1 MRIMHFCCEYPPYG
15 SGAGRYFEEISQGL
29 RALGHFS
36 MVVTS
41 RVEGCPEMETTD
53 NGVILR
59 IFDLSDIGKS
69 WLAEKV
75 QGLARQYQIDLIES
89 ADRLGEAA
97 VLLRKSNRPPVM
109 VNCRYN
115 DVVYRARF
123 AQAWYGWQK
132 ATIQLACLREWRR
145 MRRERYSLEHA
156 DLLAA
161 PSEWMMT
168 SLEAQGV
175 KLPRKRAVLA
185 KPLTAIPNWENQ
197 EQHQP
202 VMLLV
207 GRIDIGKG
215 VGYLRHILEQV
226 SRHIP
231 DVCLEIA
238 GGDSYARGLGS
249 VQKWTERHLR
259 DQRKRVRFLGQL
271 NVSQI
276 DEAYRRAWV
285 VVIPSRWDTS
295 PTVLLESMVRAK
307 SVVASPFGGMAE
319 YLGGSEWVAD
329 PARPEF
335 SQLIVR
341 LLKDQPLRLAQ
352 GQRLQQRAAEKY
364 TQEAAANAYIDFVS
378 SALMANPSTSAPSS

>member
-1 MRIMHFCCEYPPYG
+1 MHFCSEYPPYG
-15 SGAGRYFEEISQGL
+15 SGAGRYFEEISRGL
-29 RALGHFS
+29 RWLGHFS

-41 RVEGCPEMETTD
+41 RVDGCPEKENTE

-75 QGLARQYQIDLIES
+75 LDLARDYQIDLIES

-132 ATIQLACLREWRR
+132 VTIQLACLREWRR

-175 KLPRKRAVLA
+175 RLPRKRAVLI
-185 KPLTAIPNWENQ
+185 KPLASIPNWKNDE
-197 EQHQP
+197 HSQP
-202 VMLLV
+202 VILLV

-215 VGYLRHILEQV
+215 VGYLRDVLERV
-226 SRHIP
+226 SRYVP
-231 DVCLEIA
+231 DICLEIA

-249 VQKWTERHLR
+249 VQKWTEQHLGEQR
-259 DQRKRVRFLGQL
+259 DRVRFLGQL
-271 NVSQI
+271 NASQI

-285 VVIPSRWDTS
+285 VIIPSRWDTS
-295 PTVLLESMVRAK
+295 PTVLLEAMVRAK
-307 SVVASPFGGMAE
+307 SVVVSPFGGMSE
-319 YLGGSEWVAD
+319 YLGGDDWVAD
-329 PARPEF
+329 PATPEF
-335 SQLIVR
+335 AQLIVK
-341 LLKDQPLRLAQ
+341 LLMNNSIRLAE
-352 GQRLQQRAAEKY
+352 GERLRKRAAAKY
-364 TQEAAANAYIDFVS
+364 TQEAAATAYIDFVS
-378 SALMANPSTSAPSS
+378 SMLATADHTSTPSQS